1 MNTLESATHETV
13 PAPIELMK
21 ALALFQY
28 ECPIIHKSTK
38 GYGYSYADLPTI
50 IETITPILKKNGLG
64 FTQLV
69 QGENIVTFVFHAE
82 SGQSIE
88 SSMKIEPIEMKGM
101 NSLQSYGACL
111 SYFRRYSLICI
122 LGIVS
127 DQDTDAQGQPK
138 KMASKKDPNEKE
150 KLNHKQ
156 FIRAMAEIQSGK
168 YTKEFI
174 LNAFDLTEEQIL
186 TIDEMNV

>member
-1 MNTLESATHETV
+1 MTTIETSTTE
-13 PAPIELMK
+13 APIELMK

-28 ECPIIHKSTK
+28 ECPIIYKSTN
-38 GYGYSYADLPTI
+38 GYGYKYADLPTI
-50 IETITPILKKNGLG
+50 IETITPLMKKHGLG

-69 QGENIVTFVFHAE
+69 QGENLTTFVFHAE

-88 SSMKIEPIEMKGM
+88 STIKIDPIEMKGM

-111 SYFRRYSLICI
+111 SYFRRYSLICV

-138 KMASKKDPNEKE
+138 KMASKKDPNAKE

-156 FIRAMAEIQSGK
+156 FIRAMSEIQSGK
-168 YTKEFI
+168 YTKDFI
-174 LNAFDLTEEQIL
+174 IKSFDLTEEQIL

>member
-1 MNTLESATHETV
+1 MTTIETSIV
-13 PAPIELMK
+13 SAPIELMK

-28 ECPIIHKSTK
+28 ECPIIYKSAK
-38 GYGYSYADLPTI
+38 GFSYKYADLPTI
-50 IETITPILKKNGLG
+50 IETITPLMKKHGLG

-69 QGENIVTFVFHAE
+69 QGENLTTFVFHAE

-88 SSMKIEPIEMKGM
+88 STIKIEPIEMKGM
-101 NSLQSYGACL
+101 NTLQSYGACL
-111 SYFRRYSLICI
+111 TYFRRYSLTCV

-138 KMASKKDPNEKE
+138 KMASKNDPDAKE

-156 FIRAMAEIQSGK
+156 FIRAIAEIQSGK

-186 TIDEMNV
+186 TIDEMNI

>member
-1 MNTLESATHETV
+1 
-13 PAPIELMK
+13 
-21 ALALFQY
+21 
-28 ECPIIHKSTK
+28 
-38 GYGYSYADLPTI
+38 
-50 IETITPILKKNGLG
+50 
-64 FTQLV
+64 
-69 QGENIVTFVFHAE
+69 
-82 SGQSIE
+82 
-88 SSMKIEPIEMKGM
+88 
-101 NSLQSYGACL
+101 
-111 SYFRRYSLICI
+111 